1 MDDLKLYGRNEKQI
15 DTLINTVRI
24 FSIDIGMQFG
34 IDKCTV
40 LVMKRGK
47 LVLCDGIE
55 MPDGNSIRE
64 VEESGY
70 KYLGVLEADD
80 LKHAAMKEVICKEYF
95 RRIRKILKSKL
106 NGGNVVNA
114 MNSRAVSIIRYS
126 AGIVECT
133 KDELRKLDRKTRRLL
148 TINRAFHPQAD
159 VDRLY
164 LKRAAGGR
172 GLLSAEDCVNIEVGS
187 LFRYMGESKERLLRF
202 VSDENIL
209 EEGPTKIEVSEDR
222 MSKYK
227 NKALHGQFETATEQV
242 RDPESWGWLK
252 RGILKKETEGLLTA
266 AQDQALRTNS
276 IKNRIDK
283 EDVSPMCRLCGEREE
298 TVSHIVAECEKL
310 AQREYKMWRHD
321 KVGQVI
327 HWKLCQKFNTPCK
340 DKWYDH
346 DPEGVIENDQV
357 QVLWDFRIQTDH
369 QIEHNRS
376 DLVVLDKI
384 ERSCYVIDI
393 ACPFD
398 TRVLEKEQE
407 KMEKY
412 QELKRE
418 IGKIWSC
425 RKVIVVPIV
434 IGALGTFSKN
444 LKTSLKKIGLDCTV
458 LLQKAS
464 LLGTARILRR
474 TLDT

>member
-1 MDDLKLYGRNEKQI
+1 MAWIDYRKAFDMIPHSWILKCLRLFGAAENMVHYIEKSMGQWQVELSINGNILGTVNVRRGIFQGDSLSPLLFVVTLIPLSLVLREVKAVYDLTGKKDLVNHLLYMDDLKLSGRNEKQI

-24 FSIDIGMQFG
+24 FSSDIGMQFG
-34 IDKCTV
+34 IDKCAV

-70 KYLGVLEADD
+70 KYIGVLEADD
-80 LKHAAMKEVICKEYF
+80 LKHAAMKKVICKEYF

-126 AGIVECT
+126 AGIVEWT
-133 KDELRKLDRKTRRLL
+133 KDELRKLDRKTRKLL

-172 GLLSAEDCVNIEVGS
+172 GLLSVEDCVNIEVGS
-187 LFRYMGESKERLLRF
+187 PFRYIGESKERLLRF

-227 NKALHGQFETATEQV
+227 NKALHGQYETATEQA

-266 AQDQALRTNS
+266 AQDQELRTNS
-276 IKNRIDK
+276 IKNRIDE

-298 TVSHIVAECEKL
+298 TVSHIVAECKKL

-327 HWKLCQKFNTPCK
+327 HWKLCQKFNIP
-340 DKWYDH
+340 
-346 DPEGVIENDQV
+346 
-357 QVLWDFRIQTDH
+357 
-369 QIEHNRS
+369 
-376 DLVVLDKI
+376 
-384 ERSCYVIDI
+384 
-393 ACPFD
+393 
-398 TRVLEKEQE
+398 
-407 KMEKY
+407 
-412 QELKRE
+412 
-418 IGKIWSC
+418 
-425 RKVIVVPIV
+425 
-434 IGALGTFSKN
+434 
-444 LKTSLKKIGLDCTV
+444 
-458 LLQKAS
+458 
-464 LLGTARILRR
+464 
-474 TLDT
+474 

>member
-1 MDDLKLYGRNEKQI
+1 
-15 DTLINTVRI
+15 
-24 FSIDIGMQFG
+24 
-34 IDKCTV
+34 
-40 LVMKRGK
+40 
-47 LVLCDGIE
+47 
-55 MPDGNSIRE
+55 MPGGNSIRE

-95 RRIRKILKSKL
+95 RWIRKILKSKL

-126 AGIVECT
+126 AGIVEWT
-133 KDELRKLDRKTRRLL
+133 KDELRKLDRKTRKLL

-172 GLLSAEDCVNIEVGS
+172 GLLSVEDCVNIEVGS
-187 LFRYMGESKERLLRF
+187 LFRYIGESKERLLRF

-298 TVSHIVAECEKL
+298 TVSHIVAECKKL

-327 HWKLCQKFNTPCK
+327 HWKLCQKFNIPCK
-340 DKWYDH
+340 
-346 DPEGVIENDQV
+346 
-357 QVLWDFRIQTDH
+357 VL
-369 QIEHNRS
+369 
-376 DLVVLDKI
+376 
-384 ERSCYVIDI
+384 
-393 ACPFD
+393 
-398 TRVLEKEQE
+398 
-407 KMEKY
+407 
-412 QELKRE
+412 
-418 IGKIWSC
+418 
-425 RKVIVVPIV
+425 
-434 IGALGTFSKN
+434 
-444 LKTSLKKIGLDCTV
+444 
-458 LLQKAS
+458 
-464 LLGTARILRR
+464 
-474 TLDT
+474 